1 MNKNTKLNN
10 WDLIIKPKSN
20 IFEFNYREIYH
31 YRDLIF
37 LFVKRDFVT
46 FYKQTILGPLWYI
59 IQPLINTLI
68 FTIIF
73 GNLAKISTEGVPPFL
88 FYFAGNVIWGYFA
101 ICLSTT
107 SNTFVGNKD
116 IFSKVY
122 FPRII
127 VPISNVII
135 GLMQFII
142 QFILFLCFLFYF
154 YYLGLEIEL
163 NLSLFFIPLLLLN
176 VALIGLGF
184 GLLISSLTSKYRDLT
199 FVMGFGVQLWMY
211 ATPIVY
217 PLSIVP
223 EKYRILISLNPMT
236 SVVECF
242 RQIFYQESIIELKYI
257 ITSLIITV
265 LICFIGIVF
274 FNKTEKNFLDTV

>member
-1 MNKNTKLNN
+1 MKKMFKSQE
-10 WDLIIKPKSN
+10 WDLIIKSKKKFLDFRLS
-20 IFEFNYREIYH
+20 EIYN

-59 IQPLINTLI
+59 IQPLINTI
-68 FTIIF
+68 VFTIIF

-107 SNTFVGNKD
+107 SNTFVGNAS
-116 IFSKVY
+116 IFGKVY
-122 FPRII
+122 FPRIT
-127 VPISNVII
+127 VPISNVLI
-135 GLMQFII
+135 GLI
-142 QFILFLCFLFYF
+142 QFFIQFSLFLCFLLYFYF
-154 YYLGLEIEL
+154 KGVNIQL
-163 NLSLFFIPLLLLN
+163 NFTLLLLPLLLLQ
-176 VALIGLGF
+176 VAFVGLGF

-223 EKYRILISLNPMT
+223 EKFRFLACLNPMA
-236 SVVECF
+236 SIVESF
-242 RQIFYQESIIELKYI
+242 RYIFYQF
-257 ITSLIITV
+257 SLRY
-265 LICFIGIVF
+265 
-274 FNKTEKNFLDTV
+274 FL

>member
-20 IFEFNYREIYH
+20 IFEFNYREIYN

-46 FYKQTILGPLWYI
+46 FYKQTILGPLWFI
-59 IQPLINTLI
+59 IQPLVTTLI

-88 FYFAGNVIWGYFA
+88 FYFAVNVIWGYFA
-101 ICLSTT
+101 VCLSTT
-107 SNTFVGNKD
+107 SNTFIANKD
-116 IFSKVY
+116 IFNKVY
-122 FPRII
+122 FPRIV

-154 YYLGLEIEL
+154 YYLGLDIEL
-163 NLSLFFIPLLLLN
+163 NLSCY
-176 VALIGLGF
+176 
-184 GLLISSLTSKYRDLT
+184 S
-199 FVMGFGVQLWMY
+199 
-211 ATPIVY
+211 
-217 PLSIVP
+217 
-223 EKYRILISLNPMT
+223 
-236 SVVECF
+236 
-242 RQIFYQESIIELKYI
+242 
-257 ITSLIITV
+257 
-265 LICFIGIVF
+265 
-274 FNKTEKNFLDTV
+274 